1 MEAATS
7 APAVGYTVE
16 QARVQQNDRLICR
29 AVQNLHV
36 QIIEV
41 AGEHAHVGDEA
52 REALEKL
59 ATERNR

>member
-16 QARVQQNDRLICR
+16 QVRAQQIDRIFRR

-36 QIIEV
+36 QIVEV
-41 AGEHAHVGDEA
+41 TGKQTRTHG
-52 REALEKL
+52 R
-59 ATERNR
+59 